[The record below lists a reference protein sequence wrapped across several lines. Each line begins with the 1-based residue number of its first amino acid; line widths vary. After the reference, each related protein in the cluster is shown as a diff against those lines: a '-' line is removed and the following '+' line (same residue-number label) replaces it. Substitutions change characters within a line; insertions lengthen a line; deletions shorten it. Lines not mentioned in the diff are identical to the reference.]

1 MIQYFRL
8 LVVAYLHPK
17 PQNLTKCFG
26 EEDMELDFT
35 TNAAMQLRTLK
46 KNQRMKDFSVILPVF
61 QSLKETTKSPM
72 NKL

>member
-8 LVVAYLHPK
+8 LLVAYLHPNT
-17 PQNLTKCFG
+17 QNLTKCFS

-46 KNQRMKDFSVILPVF
+46 NNQRMKDFSVILPVF